1 MNLHALIK
9 STIPISN
16 NKYNNIGNIHL
27 DSNIENISTIMLN
40 FIYGVNVECYIT
52 VNINE
57 QIHGNSYE
65 MALVLLLLGYDNVSA
80 TGTLDGYDG
89 KIVRFGKIAGLE
101 SKLKIDKNLLHN
113 GIIDHIV
120 LSPY

>member
-9 STIPISN
+9 SKTPISN
-16 NKYNNIGNIHL
+16 NKYNSIGNVHL
-27 DSNIENISTIMLN
+27 DSNIENISTVMLN
-40 FIYGVNVECYIT
+40 FIYEFKVEFYIT

-65 MALVLLLLGYDNVSA
+65 MALVLLLLGYDNISA
-80 TGTLDGYDG
+80 TGTLDEYNG
-89 KIVRFGKIAGLE
+89 KVLRFGKIAGLR